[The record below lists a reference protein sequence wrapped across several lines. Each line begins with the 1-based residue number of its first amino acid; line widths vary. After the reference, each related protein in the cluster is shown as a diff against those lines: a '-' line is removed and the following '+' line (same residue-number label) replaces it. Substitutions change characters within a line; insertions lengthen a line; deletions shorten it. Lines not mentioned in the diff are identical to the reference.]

1 MIQQN
6 QNIPC
11 PICNTKIPFDT
22 KQLMMGIRF
31 GCPNCDASIGLAEE
45 SKELVE
51 QTMEKFEAVK
61 GRISK

>member
-11 PICNTKIPFDT
+11 PICKTNIPFDT
-22 KQLMMGIRF
+22 QQLMMGVRF
-31 GCPNCDASIGLAEE
+31 SCGNCNATIGLADE
-45 SKELVE
+45 SKEVVE
-51 QTMEKFEAVK
+51 QTMEKFESIK